1 MIKEKLK
8 WEGEMKYILFFLGMR
23 LFIFN
28 KFFPELREGILG
40 DILITAIMIFAIL
53 NLIIQKRKI
62 SKKSDSESQEISA
75 EERSSGVQYEFGG
88 IKKIS

>member
-8 WEGEMKYILFFLGMR
+8 WEGEMKYILFFLGMG

-40 DILITAIMIFAIL
+40 DFLITAIMVFAII
-53 NLIIQKRKI
+53 NLMIQRKK
-62 SKKSDSESQEISA
+62 SKKDIDN
-75 EERSSGVQYEFGG
+75 EE
-88 IKKIS
+88 

>member
-1 MIKEKLK
+1 
-8 WEGEMKYILFFLGMR
+8 MKYILLLLGIG

-53 NLIIQKRKI
+53 NLIITEEKEQKR
-62 SKKSDSESQEISA
+62 
-75 EERSSGVQYEFGG
+75 Y
-88 IKKIS
+88 